1 MGKGAW
7 KGVADLTVATDTGS
21 EAREMLSSEPA
32 AEQVMVGDIPRV
44 PPGFRPRTDLLD
56 QLDRDDAGVSVI
68 YSAAGLQ
75 GLGATQLAAAYARAK
90 LADGWRLVAWVNGS
104 DTGSLRAGLAAVADA
119 TGLIDT
125 DSGRE
130 IADAAQAVRYWLE
143 ADGGRCLLVV
153 DDVTDPEE
161 LRPFI
166 PVGGAARVLVTC
178 ARQPAP
184 ALGHSVPIDVFSAAE
199 AAEFLDRTTG
209 LADAEGA
216 AAVAAELG
224 QLPLA
229 LAHAATVIA
238 GQRLTYWGYLDRL
251 QTRPPQEDPAQ
262 DQTELHQH
270 GAARGAAR
278 GAAGAVLLSLQAVR
292 ASDRT
297 GVCHRVMEIMA
308 VLSPAGVRRDLLHVA
323 GRVGVLVSGRRV
335 PPATVD
341 RALEWLSARSL
352 LTFSLDGQTVIMHRL
367 VAQAVRDTLAR
378 RQRLTA
384 ARLAATFVLDTYARA
399 LAGSQDRPAVR
410 AIPQHVTALLA
421 LAEPAVEADDDLARV
436 LLRLRFIA
444 LYHLIE
450 LRDSATQA
458 IAVGEP
464 LSADLERLLGAE
476 HPDTLNARNSL
487 AAAYLA
493 VGRTDEAITLFEQIL
508 AARQSLLGSDDP
520 ATLNA
525 QNNLAAAYQDAGR
538 ATDAIPLYEANLAV
552 RERLLGAEHPSTL
565 NSQGNL
571 AAAYRDAG
579 RATEAISLFEQT
591 LADRERVLGPDHPDT
606 RISRQ
611 NLAAAYQDAG
621 RAEESARLAGQTS
634 TSRKLAAAYRDGART
649 AEAIP
654 PVEQALTA
662 QASQSAVDA
671 AEEVLATFRR
681 PPADSARRTL
691 PASFRR
697 PPADPARQSFPKSF
711 TLPAAKPGA
720 HAAHAARPAPAEAGR
735 SQQPSPEAIRRDRE
749 IVAAIAAADPA
760 GMAMAYDR
768 YARGLYGYCHWLLR
782 EPADAAA
789 AVQDTFIIAATASS
803 SLPDA
808 AKLRPWLYAIAR
820 RECRRRPLAVPAS
833 RDQRAS
839 TANQP
844 SAPASALAAAQAPG
858 PADAT
863 VPVTPLKPQYAP
875 PPGPADATVP
885 VTPLKPQYAPPPGP
899 ADATMPVTPL
909 KPSFEPAPGPADAT
923 MPVTPLRPLSELA
936 SDLGDAT
943 ITFRAIK
950 PSEPPEP
957 VPGPADATVQ
967 FAAIKPAPEPAADPA
982 DATVRF
988 RAIKPRRE
996 PAADPADATVT
1007 FRAIKPRREPAA
1019 DPADA
1024 TVTFRAIRPPTQT
1037 LDGTVPFPA
1046 IRPTADPASSL
1057 PRADGEMGQAELRAL
1072 IRSIL
1077 ADLKP
1082 REREALELSFRH
1094 DLHDHD
1100 LAVALG
1106 VSWKRA
1112 HTRVSRAT
1120 TRLDKDIAALRIART
1135 KRHACSVLA
1144 ELLADWDGQLT
1155 EEVRELVI
1163 WHMEECPTCSS
1174 HRQGALRPAAIS
1186 HLLPLA
1192 PLPPD
1197 LREQVLSRC
1206 TSPEAAAVAYRRR
1219 LARRAEPTWFAEF
1232 GQAVRQVN
1240 WDSIRGNPGAAIAAV
1255 AIALWLAA
1263 AVSVPLLT
1271 LAADHTAQAQA
1282 VQPRVRASSSL
1293 PAPAPTTAP
1302 PSPAAI
1308 RTSPATRH
1316 SASASTAPAYVPPVQ
1331 PLYSPTVSPS
1341 PSLSA
1346 STSQSASSSAS
1357 ASASPKPSSSPKPSP
1372 SSSPSP
1378 TV

>member
-1 MGKGAW
+1 MRHGKGAG

-119 TGLIDT
+119 TGLIDS

-251 QTRPPQEDPAQ
+251 QTRPAQEDPAQ
-262 DQTELHQH
+262 DQTELHQ
-270 GAARGAAR
+270 RGAAR
-278 GAAGAVLLSLQAVR
+278 GAVGAVLLSLQAVR

-335 PPATVD
+335 APATVD

-367 VAQAVRDTLAR
+367 VAQAVRDSLVR

-591 LADRERVLGPDHPDT
+591 LADRERVLGPDHLDT

-621 RAEESARLAGQTS
+621 RAEESARLVGQAS

-671 AEEVLATFRR
+671 ADEVLATFRR

-844 SAPASALAAAQAPG
+844 SAPASAPALG

-863 VPVTPLKPQYAP
+863 M
-875 PPGPADATVP
+875 P

-909 KPSFEPAPGPADAT
+909 KPQYAPPPGPADAT
-923 MPVTPLRPLSELA
+923 MPVTPLKPQYAPPPGPADATMPVTPLKPQYAPPPGPADATMPVTPLKPLSELA

-957 VPGPADATVQ
+957 VPGRRMRRCSSPRSSRRRAGRRPGRCDGQVPGDQAAARASLRPGRCDGNVPRDQAAARAGRRPGRCDGNVPRDQAAHPDA
-967 FAAIKPAPEPAADPA
+967 
-982 DATVRF
+982 
-988 RAIKPRRE
+988 RRGR
-996 PAADPADATVT
+996 T
-1007 FRAIKPRREPAA
+1007 
-1019 DPADA
+1019 
-1024 TVTFRAIRPPTQT
+1024 
-1037 LDGTVPFPA
+1037 
-1046 IRPTADPASSL
+1046 
-1057 PRADGEMGQAELRAL
+1057 
-1072 IRSIL
+1072 
-1077 ADLKP
+1077 
-1082 REREALELSFRH
+1082 
-1094 DLHDHD
+1094 
-1100 LAVALG
+1100 
-1106 VSWKRA
+1106 
-1112 HTRVSRAT
+1112 VSR
-1120 TRLDKDIAALRIART
+1120 DQ
-1135 KRHACSVLA
+1135 
-1144 ELLADWDGQLT
+1144 AD
-1155 EEVRELVI
+1155 
-1163 WHMEECPTCSS
+1163 
-1174 HRQGALRPAAIS
+1174 
-1186 HLLPLA
+1186 
-1192 PLPPD
+1192 
-1197 LREQVLSRC
+1197 
-1206 TSPEAAAVAYRRR
+1206 
-1219 LARRAEPTWFAEF
+1219 
-1232 GQAVRQVN
+1232 
-1240 WDSIRGNPGAAIAAV
+1240 RGSGE
-1255 AIALWLAA
+1255 
-1263 AVSVPLLT
+1263 
-1271 LAADHTAQAQA
+1271 
-1282 VQPRVRASSSL
+1282 L
-1293 PAPAPTTAP
+1293 PAPRRRRNGASRTPGSDPLHPGRPEASRTGGPRAER
-1302 PSPAAI
+1302 PA
-1308 RTSPATRH
+1308 RPAR
-1316 SASASTAPAYVPPVQ
+1316 P
-1331 PLYSPTVSPS
+1331 
-1341 PSLSA
+1341 
-1346 STSQSASSSAS
+1346 
-1357 ASASPKPSSSPKPSP
+1357 
-1372 SSSPSP
+1372 
-1378 TV
+1378 

>member
-1 MGKGAW
+1 M
-7 KGVADLTVATDTGS
+7 DLTVDGDVQPDTRNEQALDPVLADPVLTDID
-21 EAREMLSSEPA
+21 
-32 AEQVMVGDIPRV
+32 QVVVGDIPRV
-44 PPGFRPRTDLLD
+44 PPGFRPRAALLEE
-56 QLDRDDAGVSVI
+56 LDREDAGVSVI

-75 GLGATQLAAAYARAK
+75 GLGATYLAAAYARAK
-90 LADGWRLVAWVNGS
+90 LTDGWRLVAWVNGS

-143 ADGGRCLLVV
+143 ADGARCLLVV
-153 DDVTDPEE
+153 DDVTDVAE
-161 LRPFI
+161 LRPFL
-166 PVGGAARVLVTC
+166 PAGGAARVLVTC

-184 ALGHSVPIDVFSAAE
+184 ALGRGVAMDVFGAAE

-238 GQRLTYWGYLDRL
+238 GQRLTYWAYLDRL
-251 QTRPPQEDPAQ
+251 QTLPAYDDPAD
-262 DQTELHQH
+262 DQAEPHQ
-270 GAARGAAR
+270 R

-308 VLSPAGVRRDLLHVA
+308 VLSAAGVRRDLLHVA
-323 GRVGVLVSGRRV
+323 GRAGVLVSGRRV
-335 PPATVD
+335 APATVD
-341 RALEWLSARSL
+341 RALEWLNARSL

-367 VAQAVRDTLAR
+367 VAQAVRDTLVR
-378 RQRLTA
+378 RQRLMA

-421 LAEPAVEADDDLARV
+421 LAEPAAAADDDLARV

-464 LSADLERLLGAE
+464 LSADLEQLLGPD

-493 VGRTDEAITLFEQIL
+493 VGRTGEAITLFEQIL
-508 AARQSLLGSDDP
+508 AARQALLGSDDP

-538 ATDAIPLYEANLAV
+538 ASDAIPLYEANLAV

-579 RATEAISLFEQT
+579 RAPEAISLFEQT

-621 RAEESARLAGQTS
+621 RAAESARLAGQAS
-634 TSRKLAAAYRDGART
+634 TSRKKLAAAYRDGART

-654 PVEQALTA
+654 PVEQTLTA
-662 QASQSAVDA
+662 QPSQSAVDA
-671 AEEVLATFRR
+671 ADEVLASFRR
-681 PPADSARRTL
+681 PPAESARRTL

-697 PPADPARQSFPKSF
+697 PPADPARQSFPKTF
-711 TLPAAKPGA
+711 TLPAAKPA
-720 HAAHAARPAPAEAGR
+720 ARAYAAHAGPPAPAEAGR
-735 SQQPSPEAIRRDRE
+735 SHQPSPEAIRRDRE
-749 IVAAIAAADPA
+749 MVAAIAAEDPA
-760 GMAMAYDR
+760 GITMAYDR

-782 EPADAAA
+782 DPADAAA
-789 AVQDTFIIAATASS
+789 ALQDTFIIAAAASG

-820 RECRRRPLAVPAS
+820 RECRRRPLAMWADLNEKADTAIRPAEPAKPSAEPAS
-833 RDQRAS
+833 QQAGPAKPPRELASDSANAS
-839 TANQP
+839 T
-844 SAPASALAAAQAPG
+844 
-858 PADAT
+858 
-863 VPVTPLKPQYAP
+863 VRFEPLKPP
-875 PPGPADATVP
+875 
-885 VTPLKPQYAPPPGP
+885 
-899 ADATMPVTPL
+899 
-909 KPSFEPAPGPADAT
+909 
-923 MPVTPLRPLSELA
+923 SELA
-936 SDLGDAT
+936 SDSANASTVRFEPLKPPSELASDSANASTVRFEPLKPPSELASDSANASTVRFEPLKPPSEPASDTGDAT
-943 ITFRAIK
+943 VTFRAIK
-950 PSEPPEP
+950 ASEP
-957 VPGPADATVQ
+957 VPAPADATVQ
-967 FAAIKPAPEPAADPA
+967 FAAIKPLPEPASD
-982 DATVRF
+982 T
-988 RAIKPRRE
+988 
-996 PAADPADATVT
+996 ADATVT
-1007 FRAIKPRREPAA
+1007 FRAIKPRREPVS

-1024 TVTFRAIRPPTQT
+1024 TVTFRAIRPPSQM
-1037 LDGTVPFPA
+1037 LDATAPFPA

-1082 REREALELSFRH
+1082 REREAIELSFRH

-1120 TRLDKDIAALRIART
+1120 TRLDKDVAALRIART
-1135 KRHACSVLA
+1135 RRHACSVLA

-1163 WHMEECPTCSS
+1163 WHMEECPTCST

-1197 LREQVLSRC
+1197 LREEILIRCISR
-1206 TSPEAAAVAYRRR
+1206 AAGAVAYRRR
-1219 LARRAEPTWFAEF
+1219 LARRAEPTWFGEF
-1232 GQAVRQVN
+1232 WQTIRQVN
-1240 WDSIRGNPGAAIAAV
+1240 WDSIRGNPGPAIAAV

-1263 AVSVPLLT
+1263 AVTVPLLT
-1271 LAADHTAQAQA
+1271 LAADHTAQAHA
-1282 VQPRVRASSSL
+1282 AQPRVRAAASR
-1293 PAPAPTTAP
+1293 PAPAPATAP
-1302 PSPAAI
+1302 PSQAAI
-1308 RTSPATRH
+1308 RTSPAAPH
-1316 SASASTAPAYVPPVQ
+1316 SAAAASTAPAYVPPPVQ
-1331 PLYSPTVSPS
+1331 LYSPTVSPS
-1341 PSLSA
+1341 PS
-1346 STSQSASSSAS
+1346 SSVAPSKSAS
-1357 ASASPKPSSSPKPSP
+1357 ASSSPKPSSSPTTSP

>member
-184 ALGHSVPIDVFSAAE
+184 ALGHSVPVDVFSAAE

-278 GAAGAVLLSLQAVR
+278 GAAGAVLLSL
-292 ASDRT
+292 
-297 GVCHRVMEIMA
+297 
-308 VLSPAGVRRDLLHVA
+308 
-323 GRVGVLVSGRRV
+323 
-335 PPATVD
+335 
-341 RALEWLSARSL
+341 
-352 LTFSLDGQTVIMHRL
+352 SLDGQTVIMHRL

-508 AARQSLLGSDDP
+508 TARQALLGSDDP

-579 RATEAISLFEQT
+579 RAEESISLFEHT

-621 RAEESARLAGQTS
+621 RAEESVRLVEQAPA
-634 TSRKLAAAYRDGART
+634 SRKKLAAAYRDGART

-654 PVEQALTA
+654 PVEQALTPQAIPPVEQALTA
-662 QASQSAVDA
+662 QASQSAADA
-671 AEEVLATFRR
+671 ADEVLATFRR

-711 TLPAAKPGA
+711 TLPPAKPGA

-760 GMAMAYDR
+760 GMAMAY
-768 YARGLYGYCHWLLR
+768 
-782 EPADAAA
+782 
-789 AVQDTFIIAATASS
+789 
-803 SLPDA
+803 
-808 AKLRPWLYAIAR
+808 
-820 RECRRRPLAVPAS
+820 
-833 RDQRAS
+833 
-839 TANQP
+839 
-844 SAPASALAAAQAPG
+844 
-858 PADAT
+858 
-863 VPVTPLKPQYAP
+863 
-875 PPGPADATVP
+875 
-885 VTPLKPQYAPPPGP
+885 
-899 ADATMPVTPL
+899 
-909 KPSFEPAPGPADAT
+909 
-923 MPVTPLRPLSELA
+923 
-936 SDLGDAT
+936 
-943 ITFRAIK
+943 
-950 PSEPPEP
+950 
-957 VPGPADATVQ
+957 
-967 FAAIKPAPEPAADPA
+967 
-982 DATVRF
+982 
-988 RAIKPRRE
+988 
-996 PAADPADATVT
+996 
-1007 FRAIKPRREPAA
+1007 
-1019 DPADA
+1019 
-1024 TVTFRAIRPPTQT
+1024 
-1037 LDGTVPFPA
+1037 
-1046 IRPTADPASSL
+1046 
-1057 PRADGEMGQAELRAL
+1057 
-1072 IRSIL
+1072 
-1077 ADLKP
+1077 
-1082 REREALELSFRH
+1082 
-1094 DLHDHD
+1094 
-1100 LAVALG
+1100 
-1106 VSWKRA
+1106 
-1112 HTRVSRAT
+1112 
-1120 TRLDKDIAALRIART
+1120 
-1135 KRHACSVLA
+1135 
-1144 ELLADWDGQLT
+1144 
-1155 EEVRELVI
+1155 
-1163 WHMEECPTCSS
+1163 
-1174 HRQGALRPAAIS
+1174 
-1186 HLLPLA
+1186 
-1192 PLPPD
+1192 
-1197 LREQVLSRC
+1197 
-1206 TSPEAAAVAYRRR
+1206 
-1219 LARRAEPTWFAEF
+1219 
-1232 GQAVRQVN
+1232 
-1240 WDSIRGNPGAAIAAV
+1240 
-1255 AIALWLAA
+1255 
-1263 AVSVPLLT
+1263 
-1271 LAADHTAQAQA
+1271 
-1282 VQPRVRASSSL
+1282 
-1293 PAPAPTTAP
+1293 
-1302 PSPAAI
+1302 
-1308 RTSPATRH
+1308 
-1316 SASASTAPAYVPPVQ
+1316 
-1331 PLYSPTVSPS
+1331 
-1341 PSLSA
+1341 
-1346 STSQSASSSAS
+1346 
-1357 ASASPKPSSSPKPSP
+1357 
-1372 SSSPSP
+1372 
-1378 TV
+1378 